1 MTQNVCVGS
10 SDAPRLHVCGQ
21 RAQEEKYGIMEG
33 KLSNISRFCW
43 MRQDAGRIHCMQR
56 DRAAEGRKEEKV
68 GLKDGC
74 IASKR
79 RKTWLHR

>member
-33 KLSNISRFCW
+33 ELSNISRFCW
-43 MRQDAGRIHCMQR
+43 MRQDAGRIYCMQR
-56 DRAAEGRKEEKV
+56 DIADEGRMEE
-68 GLKDGC
+68 
-74 IASKR
+74 
-79 RKTWLHR
+79 